1 MAITLADNDVR
12 NAVCDALV
20 DLADAGVGAN
30 GKMQILTAGF
40 ALLLVEIDFANPA
53 FGDAA
58 AGVATLNGT
67 PLTGIASATG
77 TAALFRVADTDGNP
91 VYSGTVG
98 IGGSGAD
105 AIIDSTSIT
114 TGDTV
119 QLNTHTVSAPD

>member
-12 NAVCDALV
+12 NAVCKALV
-20 DLADAGVGAN
+20 DFADAGGGAN
-30 GKMQILTAGF
+30 GKMQIFTAGF
-40 ALLLVEIDFANPA
+40 ALLLVEIGFVNPA
-53 FGDAA
+53 FGALD
-58 AGVATLNGT
+58 AGVATLRGT

-77 TAALFRVADTDGNP
+77 TAALFRVVDTDDSP

-119 QLNTHTVSAPD
+119 QLNAHTVSAPD